1 MNKIEKFIQKFPDFI
16 RWVFF
21 LPISMLLSALVFLAV
36 KFGLQFYGFLQT
48 IFIAD
53 LGKLQLYLHQ
63 ITPDFALSFSF
74 SYISITIAPK
84 LQKIIS
90 ITICVLINITCLF
103 LFAYTN
109 FENLIDYFGLL
120 ATGIGAI
127 MATYQT
133 FREYE

>member
-1 MNKIEKFIQKFPDFI
+1 MNNIEKLIQRFPDFI
-16 RWVFF
+16 RWLFF
-21 LPISMLLSALVFLAV
+21 LPISILLSALVFLAV
-36 KFGLQFYGFLQT
+36 KYGLLYYGFLQT

-53 LGKLQLYLHQ
+53 LSKLQLYLHQ
-63 ITPDFALSFSF
+63 IAPDFSLSFSF
-74 SYISITIAPK
+74 SYISIKIAPK

-90 ITICVLINITCLF
+90 ITTCVLINITCLF

-127 MATYQT
+127 VATYQT